1 MKLLIAFLLVILPV
15 FADHDEYDEHERQE
29 YHLPLD
35 VSYLN
40 LNNEQYKRIKHI
52 VKKFKHE
59 HKEFH
64 EESEKTRKKIS
75 KLFLSES
82 FDRDEFVRLSKSLK
96 SLSVEIQA
104 DFLSKVHKLLTPR
117 QKKRFVKYMKE
128 WEVE

>member
-1 MKLLIAFLLVILPV
+1 MRLLIVFLLVISPI
-15 FADHDEYDEHERQE
+15 FADHDEYDEYERQE

-40 LNNEQYKRIKHI
+40 LNNDQYKQIKHI

-64 EESEKTRKKIS
+64 EESEKIRKKIS
-75 KLFLSES
+75 KLFLSEK
-82 FDRDEFVRLSKSLK
+82 FDRDEFVRLSNNLK
-96 SLSVEIQA
+96 NLSVEIQA
-104 DFLSKVHKLLTPR
+104 DFFVKVHRLLTPK
-117 QKKRFVKYMKE
+117 QKKRFVKYMQE